1 MKMFVMDS
9 NQKRIKDF
17 IHQYMEKTNNQ
28 RNFVICGHGGYGI
41 TGLFLYHPEVGA
53 MLHFATLAIIAC
65 ADINQL
71 H

>member
-1 MKMFVMDS
+1 MIV
-9 NQKRIKDF
+9 IKKGLKISF
-17 IHQYMEKTNNQ
+17 TNTWNKP
-28 RNFVICGHGGYGI
+28 ISKGILLCGHGGYGK
-41 TGLFLYHPEVGA
+41 TGPLLHHLEVGA

>member
-1 MKMFVMDS
+1 M
-9 NQKRIKDF
+9 
-17 IHQYMEKTNNQ
+17 
-28 RNFVICGHGGYGI
+28 CGHGGYGK
-41 TGLFLYHPEVGA
+41 TGPLLYHLEVGA